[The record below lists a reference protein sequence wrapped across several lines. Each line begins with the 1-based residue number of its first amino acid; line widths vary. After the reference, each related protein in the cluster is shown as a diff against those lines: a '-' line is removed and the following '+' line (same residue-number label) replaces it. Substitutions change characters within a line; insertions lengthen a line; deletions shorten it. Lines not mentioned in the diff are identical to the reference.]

1 MQWILWTAVST
12 TAETCG
18 SRWPNTA
25 DPTTIVSADA
35 SDPGLGRPDAAL
47 AAADDPAHAAAGD
60 PAQTAAGD
68 PAQTAAGDPDRAAP
82 DVAADQNLGI
92 GRVPSLRERSR
103 VPSRGPGPGRSPA
116 KGLHPRVGID
126 PSRGHAGSSQKRPA
140 APSQGPGA
148 AATAT
153 KNDKNDLFRHANIF

>member
-1 MQWILWTAVST
+1 MQWNLWTAVST

-35 SDPGLGRPDAAL
+35 SDPGQGRPDAAL

-60 PAQTAAGD
+60 PAH
-68 PAQTAAGDPDRAAP
+68 TAAGDPDRAAP
-82 DVAADQNLGI
+82 DVAADQNHGI

-103 VPSRGPGPGRSPA
+103 DPSRGTGPARSPA

-126 PSRGHAGSSQKRPA
+126 PSRGHAGSSQKSPA

-153 KNDKNDLFRHANIF
+153 KNDKNDIRHANIF